1 MSEEKFFG
9 ISMSE
14 EDLLAT
20 KFPDEIEIS
29 SDQIPKYQEFVGLK
43 NFACRAIIAGGKM
56 TNEYHVKP
64 IGRISPTSL
73 AAVMRGI
80 IDESEFTLT
89 DPDNLLK
96 LEWPIMMKVS
106 SILGNEIIEDTL
118 KEVDKFLEA
127 NNG

>member
-1 MSEEKFFG
+1 MNIPEEIKV
-9 ISMSE
+9 
-14 EDLLAT
+14 T
-20 KFPDEIEIS
+20 Q
-29 SDQIPKYQEFVGLK
+29 DQIPRYHVFEGLK
-43 NFACRAIIAGGKM
+43 NFACRVIIVGDKA

-64 IGRISPTSL
+64 IKQVSISNL
-73 AAVMRGI
+73 ATIMRGI

-118 KEVDKFLEA
+118 KEVDKFLEG